1 MRFTISPDSF
11 KGSLSAQQASDV
23 ISEAV
28 HSIMPEADCVQLP
41 MADGG
46 EGTIDAL
53 VHATNGNRI
62 DLSITG
68 PLGERINTVMGING
82 YTNEAI
88 LEVAS
93 VCGMDQIEKD
103 DLNPMNTTSYGLG
116 ELMKYA
122 LDQGYNQLLIG
133 LGGSVVN
140 DGGIGMLTALG
151 ARFYDADGYTLEGYG
166 RDLLL
171 VDQVDFSNLDPRLK
185 KSEIRVASDV
195 DNPLTGTNGATY
207 VFGPQKG
214 ATKLMIQKL
223 DEAIKSYSSLVEDE
237 IKGSFQFRP
246 GVGAAGGLGFA
257 LMTIGAE
264 LKSGALL
271 IASAIGLEQGIAT
284 SQLVI
289 TGEGKSDEQT
299 LFGKA
304 PSHVAQLSRHH
315 QVGCLL
321 ISGAIDDPEGKL
333 RDVFSGVFSTIQK
346 PMSEEKSME
355 NASDLLYQ
363 QTANIVHFYQNLS
376 K

>member
-1 MRFTISPDSF
+1 MKITLSPDSF
-11 KGSLSAQQASDV
+11 KGSLSAQQVSDV
-23 ISEAV
+23 MSEAV
-28 HSIMPEADCVQLP
+28 HSIMPNADCAQLP

-53 VHATNGNRI
+53 VHATKGKRVNV
-62 DLSITG
+62 LITG
-68 PLGERINTVMGING
+68 PLGERINTVMGFDG

-93 VCGMDQIEKD
+93 VCGIDQVEKSNR
-103 DLNPMNTTSYGLG
+103 NPMNTTSYGLG

-122 LDQGYNQLLIG
+122 LDQGYTQLLIG

-171 VDQVDFSNLDPRLK
+171 VDQVDFSNLDSRLK
-185 KSEIRVASDV
+185 KSEIRVATDV

-214 ATKLMIQKL
+214 ASKLMVQQL
-223 DEAIKSYSSLVEDE
+223 DDAMHSYSSLVEDE
-237 IKGSFQFRP
+237 IKGSFQYRP
-246 GVGAAGGLGFA
+246 GAGAAGGLGFA
-257 LMTIGAE
+257 LMAIGAE
-264 LKSGALL
+264 LKSGASL
-271 IASAIGLEQGIAT
+271 IASTIGLEQAIST
-284 SQLVI
+284 SELVI

-299 LFGKA
+299 LSGKA
-304 PSHVAQLSRHH
+304 PSYVAQLSQHH
-315 QVGCLL
+315 QVICVL

-333 RDVFSGVFSTIQK
+333 RDGFSGVFSTIQK
-346 PMSEEKSME
+346 PMTEADSMA
-355 NASDLLYQ
+355 NVSDLLYH
-363 QTANIVHFYQNLS
+363 QTANIVHFYQNFS